1 VFETVILQAIAHAR
15 MRQRIT
21 GVSAYFDYMR
31 VTDTIYSQKSED
43 RDITDK
49 LPQMLLATTK
59 VPRMQ
64 SQIFYFHTG
73 KIQCGLYTS
82 YYFPILDL
90 KI

>member
-1 VFETVILQAIAHAR
+1 VFETVILQAIAHVR

-31 VTDTIYSQKSED
+31 VADAIDSRKSED

-49 LPQMLLATTK
+49 LLEMLLATTK

-64 SQIFYFHTG
+64 SQIFYFHTCR
-73 KIQCGLYTS
+73 I
-82 YYFPILDL
+82 
-90 KI
+90 